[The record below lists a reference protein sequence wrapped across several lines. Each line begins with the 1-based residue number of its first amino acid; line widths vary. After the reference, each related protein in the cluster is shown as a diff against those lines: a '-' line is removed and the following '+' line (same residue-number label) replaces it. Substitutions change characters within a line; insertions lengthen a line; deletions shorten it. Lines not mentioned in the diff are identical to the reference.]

1 MKISCLQICPK
12 PTIEEALI
20 EAIELAII
28 AVKENADFLFLPE
41 YCGGLVSKG
50 AKYLP
55 PSMNENNHIFLK
67 EFQNFC
73 LNNSIWCLI
82 GSIAVNSVNN
92 KIFNRSYV
100 IDNKGNINSYYDK
113 IHMFDICVNGE
124 EHKESETIHPGVNAV
139 IANTEFCK
147 IGLSVCYDLR
157 FPSLYRSLSLNGA
170 EVLAIPAAF
179 TKKTGEAHW
188 HILNKARAI
197 ENCAYVIAPCSIGEI
212 RGGGESYGHS
222 LIIDPWGTIITD
234 GGNSRGVISA
244 VIDISKVKT
253 VRDQLPSL
261 YHDRKYTIQI

>member
-1 MKISCLQICPK
+1 MRISCLQTNPK
-12 PTIEEALI
+12 KSIDDALKEAL
-20 EAIELAII
+20 ELANLAIKSK
-28 AVKENADFLFLPE
+28 AEFLFLPE
-41 YCGGLVSKG
+41 FCGGLVSDG
-50 AKYLP
+50 AQYYP
-55 PSMNENNHIFLK
+55 PNDKEEKHLFLNEFK
-67 EFQNFC
+67 KFC
-73 LNNSIWCLI
+73 YDNSIWCLI
-82 GSIAVNSVNN
+82 GSIAIQSENN
-92 KIFNRSYV
+92 KIFNRSY
-100 IDNKGNINSYYDK
+100 IINNNGNIISKYDK
-113 IHMFDICVNGE
+113 IHMFDISINGE
-124 EHKESETIHPGVNAV
+124 EHKESETIHPGDNAV

-234 GGNSRGVISA
+234 GGNSRGVISV